1 MNIAAATAAKAYL
14 TAEDGTRPK
23 VELGDDAQKSGSY
36 TVRFQLHNLS
46 DENLT
51 YTLGGYIQTDG
62 QEVTKQI
69 GGEDVHQVTELPYL
83 LGRIDAQTVTVPS
96 KGTVTVTVPGWPHRG
111 QQGLSGCEL

>member
-1 MNIAAATAAKAYL
+1 M
-14 TAEDGTRPK
+14 
-23 VELGDDAQKSGSY
+23 ELGDDAQKSGSY
-36 TVRFQLHNLS
+36 TVKFQLHNLS

-83 LGRIDAQTVTVPS
+83 LGRIEA
-96 KGTVTVTVPGWPHRG
+96 
-111 QQGLSGCEL
+111 

>member
-36 TVRFQLHNLS
+36 TVKFQPTTCLMRTLHP
-46 DENLT
+46 
-51 YTLGGYIQTDG
+51 LGGYIQTDG

-83 LGRIDAQTVTVPS
+83 LGKIEARTVTVPF
-96 KGTVTVTVPGWPHRG
+96 
-111 QQGLSGCEL
+111 